1 MPALPTR
8 SIAPAIA
15 PAIGPAIASSTAP
28 ASTTRPLGWT
38 PSGLR
43 SPANGGAPAGHVGG
57 ARRSPLTALRAD
69 PRQAVEQD
77 LIRCLVC
84 GSAFRQLTNTH
95 LRAHGM
101 SAEVYKRQF
110 GYNRGRPLMCLALQR
125 LYTERAVKIG
135 LASRIRQRPIL
146 VRPELRRRGGARTI
160 ALEEVLTRREVRGR
174 ARVTT
179 T

>member
-1 MPALPTR
+1 MPALPTH
-8 SIAPAIA
+8 STVPAI
-15 PAIGPAIASSTAP
+15 AP

-38 PSGLR
+38 SSGLR
-43 SPANGGAPAGHVGG
+43 PANGGATVGHLKE
-57 ARRSPLTALRAD
+57 ARRSSLTALRAD

-95 LRAHGM
+95 LRVHGM

-174 ARVTT
+174 GRVRTP
-179 T
+179 

>member
-1 MPALPTR
+1 MLVDDVLGEKT
-8 SIAPAIA
+8 
-15 PAIGPAIASSTAP
+15 ASA
-28 ASTTRPLGWT
+28 R
-38 PSGLR
+38 
-43 SPANGGAPAGHVGG
+43 GAV
-57 ARRSPLTALRAD
+57 ARRSPLAALRAD

-101 SAEVYKRQF
+101 SAEAYKRQF

-160 ALEEVLTRREVRGR
+160 ALEEALTRREVRERGR
-174 ARVTT
+174 VSAP
-179 T
+179 

>member
-1 MPALPTR
+1 MPLEHLLDFLIARTGEEIRMPAQPIR
-8 SIAPAIA
+8 
-15 PAIGPAIASSTAP
+15 STAP
-28 ASTTRPLGWT
+28 IT
-38 PSGLR
+38 PIPESR
-43 SPANGGAPAGHVGG
+43 HPANPGSGP
-57 ARRSPLTALRAD
+57 RRSPLAALRAD

-101 SAEVYKRQF
+101 SAEVYKRRF

-125 LYTERAVKIG
+125 LYTERAVKVG

-146 VRPELRRRGGARTI
+146 VRPELRRRGGTRTI
-160 ALEEVLTRREVRGR
+160 ALEEVLTRRDVRGR
-174 ARVTT
+174 SRVTAG
-179 T
+179 

>member
-1 MPALPTR
+1 MPALPTHP
-8 SIAPAIA
+8 IAP
-15 PAIGPAIASSTAP
+15 IAS
-28 ASTTRPLGWT
+28 ASTPRAVVWT
-38 PSGLR
+38 PALPI
-43 SPANGGAPAGHVGG
+43 PAEGRPPVAPGGG
-57 ARRSPLTALRAD
+57 ARRSPLAALRAD

-77 LIRCLVC
+77 VIRCLVC

-101 SAEVYKRQF
+101 SAEAYKRQF
-110 GYNRGRPLMCLALQR
+110 GYNRGRPLMCVALQR

-174 ARVTT
+174 GRVSAT
-179 T
+179 